1 MTIREPGIDSA
12 RHKGGVDVILRI
24 LRGRTATADLEVLLE
39 AIRDDIEAWSAID
52 AGPGSAQ
59 PAFRPAD
66 DGLDFLL
73 VSTWS
78 SAEAV
83 MARGGELTQPR
94 GRLGA
99 SGRLREAQAGHYELV
114 MSATHPGSRPGK
126 LIRLSTIPLVAR
138 RSSAFYEHLRQLWE
152 GLVEGAGLVALHVGR
167 RFESDAEQAV
177 VVSVWEDAAALDS
190 TTSGGF
196 VGGDAMGAF
205 YASEPTIEHFTALAI
220 DQRPPVE

>member
-1 MTIREPGIDSA
+1 
-12 RHKGGVDVILRI
+12 VILRI
-24 LRGRTATADLEVLLE
+24 LRGRTAKGDLERLLD
-39 AIRDDIEAWSAID
+39 AVRDDIEAWSAID
-52 AGPGSAQ
+52 AGLVSAQ

-78 SAEAV
+78 DAEAV
-83 MARGGELTQPR
+83 IARGGEVSQPR
-94 GRLGA
+94 GRLGE
-99 SGRLREAQAGHYELV
+99 SGRLREGHAAHYELV
-114 MSATHPGSRPGK
+114 MSSTHPGTRPGEV
-126 LIRLSTIPLVAR
+126 IRLSSIPLIPR

-152 GLVEGAGLVALHVGR
+152 GLVDGAGLVALHVGR

-177 VVSVWEDAAALDS
+177 VVSVWEDTAVLDA

-196 VGGDAMGAF
+196 VGGPEMGAF

-220 DQRPPVE
+220 DRRPAVE